1 MNKLNATGAVIGTIG
16 SLIVGLLGGWS
27 EGLQVLC
34 IFMLIDFTTGIITA
48 LLGKSHKTTTG
59 TLGSNAIFK
68 GVAKKI
74 FMLLMVVV
82 GAQLD
87 LITGASYIRDAVVI
101 AYIVTECISIIENAG
116 LIGVPIPKVITKVI
130 DILKQKEEAEPE
142 KEDKGEDLK
151 G

>member
-87 LITGASYIRDAVVI
+87 LITGATYIRDAVVI
-101 AYIVTECISIIENAG
+101 AYIVTECVSIIENAG